1 MTVQV
6 QNSYQYYNGPYTI
19 GTVLPVTDFTFIDNS
34 HVSLKIRGIDEVWE
48 YGTDYTVAG
57 ADTTVRTITLNRAVE
72 DGQVLAAY
80 LDVPITQ
87 GVSPEEGGN
96 FPASTQEFTLD
107 KLTYICQM
115 LYERVNR
122 SLQVSVDTEFNG
134 TLEAPLDNIGKA
146 IIINSTGEGV
156 TYSSYKIDDLEAIVR
171 RIFASIDNIDIVA
184 ENIGNVNIVAPD
196 ITKVNTVATNIVD
209 VNKVAAAITNVNKVA
224 DDIANVNKV
233 ANDTDNIDTVATH
246 IDNVDAVAPH
256 VTNIDT
262 VATHISNVDTTA
274 AHIANID
281 TTAGH
286 IANIDTTAAHISNV
300 DTVATNIS
308 DVNTV
313 ATNVSD
319 VNTVATNITD
329 VNTTAAISNEIT
341 AVATQAPD
349 IAMMAAFVYVDCGFF
364 GDTQLVIHDA
374 GDFGDE
380 PDSYIDCGDFN
391 EFFMSQDDFRNVF
404 QIPSIK
410 RQIEE
415 ANLDVD
421 NLANDF
427 IAFKGKTQTDID
439 NLDQRTKIL
448 TYVDCGYFGETPQ
461 VIYDSGEFGATL
473 DKYIDCGDFREI
485 FISRDDLYQLFTLTD
500 TNRQLAIN
508 TNIVG
513 ELSQRVIANEVLNH
527 MTNIAIEHV
536 ADDLQTTNNNLGITN
551 DNVTAVANR
560 VTTTEGEIDDLQ
572 ALTDVLVYIDCGKF
586 GEIQNTIHDAGDFG
600 DSPDYLDCG
609 NFDTVS
615 YISRDD
621 VSNLNSFG
629 HLETEVTN
637 LKNKVTSEL
646 NRTDSYINSSYRLIA
661 GTRTDTDELQNIV
674 SVFAYTD
681 CGKFGET
688 RNTILDGGEF
698 GDRQLSNLDCGDF
711 NGYYVSR
718 EDLKAVTQILNMQDK
733 LSNLISLVQDYEK
746 RLTKL
751 EQGIDCGNFT
761 AV

>member
-1 MTVQV
+1 
-6 QNSYQYYNGPYTI
+6 
-19 GTVLPVTDFTFIDNS
+19 
-34 HVSLKIRGIDEVWE
+34 
-48 YGTDYTVAG
+48 
-57 ADTTVRTITLNRAVE
+57 
-72 DGQVLAAY
+72 
-80 LDVPITQ
+80 
-87 GVSPEEGGN
+87 
-96 FPASTQEFTLD
+96 
-107 KLTYICQM
+107 
-115 LYERVNR
+115 
-122 SLQVSVDTEFNG
+122 
-134 TLEAPLDNIGKA
+134 
-146 IIINSTGEGV
+146 
-156 TYSSYKIDDLEAIVR
+156 
-171 RIFASIDNIDIVA
+171 
-184 ENIGNVNIVAPD
+184 
-196 ITKVNTVATNIVD
+196 
-209 VNKVAAAITNVNKVA
+209 
-224 DDIANVNKV
+224 
-233 ANDTDNIDTVATH
+233 
-246 IDNVDAVAPH
+246 
-256 VTNIDT
+256 
-262 VATHISNVDTTA
+262 
-274 AHIANID
+274 
-281 TTAGH
+281 
-286 IANIDTTAAHISNV
+286 
-300 DTVATNIS
+300 
-308 DVNTV
+308 
-313 ATNVSD
+313 
-319 VNTVATNITD
+319 
-329 VNTTAAISNEIT
+329 
-341 AVATQAPD
+341 
-349 IAMMAAFVYVDCGFF
+349 MMAAFVYVDCGFF
-364 GDTQLVIHDA
+364 GDTQLTIHDA

-380 PDSYIDCGDFN
+380 LDSYIDCGDFN
-391 EFFMSQDDFRNVF
+391 EFFMSQDDFCNVF

-410 RQIEE
+410 KQIEE

-427 IAFKGKTQTDID
+427 IAFRGKTQTDID

-448 TYVDCGYFGETPQ
+448 TYV
-461 VIYDSGEFGATL
+461 
-473 DKYIDCGDFREI
+473 
-485 FISRDDLYQLFTLTD
+485 
-500 TNRQLAIN
+500 
-508 TNIVG
+508 
-513 ELSQRVIANEVLNH
+513 
-527 MTNIAIEHV
+527 
-536 ADDLQTTNNNLGITN
+536 
-551 DNVTAVANR
+551 
-560 VTTTEGEIDDLQ
+560 
-572 ALTDVLVYIDCGKF
+572 DCGKF

-661 GTRTDTDELQNIV
+661 GTRTDIDELQNIV

>member
-1 MTVQV
+1 MTVQAQDSV
-6 QNSYQYYNGPYTI
+6 QYYDGPI
-19 GTVLPVTDFTFIDNS
+19 NVGAIIPITDFTFIDNS
-34 HVSLKIRGIDEVWE
+34 HVSLKIRGIDEIWE
-48 YGTDYTVAG
+48 YGTDYTIEG
-57 ADTTVRTITLNRAVE
+57 ADTLTRTITLNRAVE
-72 DGQVLAAY
+72 AGQVLAAY

-87 GVSPEEGGN
+87 NISPEEGGN
-96 FPASTQEFTLD
+96 FPASTNEFVLD
-107 KLTYICQM
+107 KLTCICQM
-115 LYERVNR
+115 LYERITR
-122 SLQVSVDTEFNG
+122 ALQVSIDTPFNG

-156 TYSSYKIDDLEAIVR
+156 TYSSYKVDDLEAIVR

-184 ENIGNVNIVAPD
+184 ENIDNVNIVAPD

-233 ANDTDNIDTVATH
+233 ANDTDNIDIVATH
-246 IDNVDAVAPH
+246 IDNVYAVATH

-274 AHIANID
+274 THIANIGI
-281 TTAGH
+281 TAGH
-286 IANIDTTAAHISNV
+286 IANIDTTATHISNI
-300 DTVATNIS
+300 D
-308 DVNTV
+308 TV

-319 VNTVATNITD
+319 VNTVATNIAD

-364 GDTQLVIHDA
+364 GDIQLVIHDA

-410 RQIEE
+410 KQIEE

-427 IAFKGKTQTDID
+427 IAFRGKTQTDID

-448 TYVDCGYFGETPQ
+448 TYVDCGYFGEIPQ
-461 VIYDSGEFGATL
+461 IIYDSGEFGATL
-473 DKYIDCGDFREI
+473 DKYIGCGDFREI

-536 ADDLQTTNNNLGITN
+536 ADDLQTTNNNLDTTN

-560 VTTTEGEIDDLQ
+560 VTTTEGEINDLQ

-586 GEIQNTIHDAGDFG
+586 GEIQNTIHDAGD
-600 DSPDYLDCG
+600 
-609 NFDTVS
+609 
-615 YISRDD
+615 
-621 VSNLNSFG
+621 
-629 HLETEVTN
+629 
-637 LKNKVTSEL
+637 
-646 NRTDSYINSSYRLIA
+646 
-661 GTRTDTDELQNIV
+661 
-674 SVFAYTD
+674 
-681 CGKFGET
+681 
-688 RNTILDGGEF
+688 F

>member
-1 MTVQV
+1 MTVQAQDSV
-6 QNSYQYYNGPYTI
+6 QYYDGPI
-19 GTVLPVTDFTFIDNS
+19 NVGAVIPITDFTFIDNS
-34 HVSLKIRGIDEVWE
+34 HVSLKIRGIDEIWE
-48 YGTDYTVAG
+48 YGTDYTIEG
-57 ADTTVRTITLNRAVE
+57 ADTLTRTITLNRAVE
-72 DGQVLAAY
+72 AGQVLAAY

-87 GVSPEEGGN
+87 NISPEEGGN
-96 FPASTQEFTLD
+96 FPASTNEFVLD
-107 KLTYICQM
+107 KLTCICQM
-115 LYERVNR
+115 LYERITR
-122 SLQVSVDTEFNG
+122 ALQVSIDTPFNG

-171 RIFASIDNIDIVA
+171 RIFASINNIDIVA

-233 ANDTDNIDTVATH
+233 ANDTDNIDIVAMH
-246 IDNVDAVAPH
+246 IDNVDAIAPH

-262 VATHISNVDTTA
+262 VATHISNVNTTA
-274 AHIANID
+274 THIANID
-281 TTAGH
+281 TTAWH
-286 IANIDTTAAHISNV
+286 IANIDTTATHISNI
-300 DTVATNIS
+300 DTVATNVS
-308 DVNTV
+308 DVSTV

-319 VNTVATNITD
+319 VNTVATNIAD
-329 VNTTAAISNEIT
+329 INITAAISNEIT
-341 AVATQAPD
+341 AVATQAPN
-349 IAMMAAFVYVDCGFF
+349 IAMMAAFAYVDCGFF

-410 RQIEE
+410 KQIED

-427 IAFKGKTQTDID
+427 ITFRGKTQIDID

-461 VIYDSGEFGATL
+461 VIYDSG
-473 DKYIDCGDFREI
+473 
-485 FISRDDLYQLFTLTD
+485 
-500 TNRQLAIN
+500 
-508 TNIVG
+508 
-513 ELSQRVIANEVLNH
+513 
-527 MTNIAIEHV
+527 
-536 ADDLQTTNNNLGITN
+536 
-551 DNVTAVANR
+551 
-560 VTTTEGEIDDLQ
+560 
-572 ALTDVLVYIDCGKF
+572 
-586 GEIQNTIHDAGDFG
+586 DFG
-600 DSPDYLDCG
+600 DSPDY
-609 NFDTVS
+609 
-615 YISRDD
+615 
-621 VSNLNSFG
+621 
-629 HLETEVTN
+629 
-637 LKNKVTSEL
+637 
-646 NRTDSYINSSYRLIA
+646 
-661 GTRTDTDELQNIV
+661 
-674 SVFAYTD
+674 
-681 CGKFGET
+681 
-688 RNTILDGGEF
+688 
-698 GDRQLSNLDCGDF
+698 LDCGDF

>member
-1 MTVQV
+1 MTVQAQDSV
-6 QNSYQYYNGPYTI
+6 QYYDGPI
-19 GTVLPVTDFTFIDNS
+19 NVGAVIPITDFTFIDNS
-34 HVSLKIRGIDEVWE
+34 HLSLKIRGIDEVWE
-48 YGTDYTVAG
+48 YGTDYTIEG
-57 ADTTVRTITLNRAVE
+57 ADTLTRTITLNRAVE
-72 DGQVLAAY
+72 AGQVLAAY

-87 GVSPEEGGN
+87 NISPEEGGN
-96 FPASTQEFTLD
+96 FPASTNEFVLD
-107 KLTYICQM
+107 KLTCICQM
-115 LYERVNR
+115 LYERITR
-122 SLQVSVDTEFNG
+122 ALQVSIDTPFNG

-209 VNKVAAAITNVNKVA
+209 INKVAAAITNVNKVA

-233 ANDTDNIDTVATH
+233 ANDTDNIDIVAMH
-246 IDNVDAVAPH
+246 IDNVDAVAIH

-274 AHIANID
+274 THIVNID

-286 IANIDTTAAHISNV
+286 IANIDTTATHISNI
-300 DTVATNIS
+300 D
-308 DVNTV
+308 TV

-319 VNTVATNITD
+319 VNTVATNIAD

-364 GDTQLVIHDA
+364 GDIQLVIHDA

-410 RQIEE
+410 KQIEE

-427 IAFKGKTQTDID
+427 IAFRGKTQTDID

-448 TYVDCGYFGETPQ
+448 TYVDCGYFGEIPQ
-461 VIYDSGEFGATL
+461 IIYDSGEFGAIL

-527 MTNIAIEHV
+527 MTNIAIEHI
-536 ADDLQTTNNNLGITN
+536 ADDLQTTNNNLDTTN
-551 DNVTAVANR
+551 DNVTAIANR

-600 DSPDYLDCG
+600 D
-609 NFDTVS
+609 
-615 YISRDD
+615 
-621 VSNLNSFG
+621 
-629 HLETEVTN
+629 
-637 LKNKVTSEL
+637 
-646 NRTDSYINSSYRLIA
+646 
-661 GTRTDTDELQNIV
+661 
-674 SVFAYTD
+674 
-681 CGKFGET
+681 
-688 RNTILDGGEF
+688 
-698 GDRQLSNLDCGDF
+698 RQLSNLDCGDF
-711 NGYYVSR
+711 NRYYVSR

>member
-1 MTVQV
+1 MTVQAQDSV
-6 QNSYQYYNGPYTI
+6 QYYDGPI
-19 GTVLPVTDFTFIDNS
+19 NVGAVIPITDFTFIDNS

-48 YGTDYTVAG
+48 YGTDYTIEG
-57 ADTTVRTITLNRAVE
+57 ADTLTRTITLNRAVE
-72 DGQVLAAY
+72 AGQVLAAY

-87 GVSPEEGGN
+87 NISPEEGGN
-96 FPASTQEFTLD
+96 FPASTNEFVLD
-107 KLTYICQM
+107 KLTCICQM
-115 LYERVNR
+115 LYERITR
-122 SLQVSVDTEFNG
+122 ALQVSIDTPFNG

-209 VNKVAAAITNVNKVA
+209 INKVAAAITNVNKVA

-233 ANDTDNIDTVATH
+233 ANDTDNIDIVAMH
-246 IDNVDAVAPH
+246 IDNVDAVAIH

-274 AHIANID
+274 THIVNID

-286 IANIDTTAAHISNV
+286 IANIDTTATHISNI
-300 DTVATNIS
+300 D
-308 DVNTV
+308 TV

-319 VNTVATNITD
+319 VNTVATNIAD

-364 GDTQLVIHDA
+364 GDIQLVIHDA

-410 RQIEE
+410 KQIEE

-427 IAFKGKTQTDID
+427 IAFRGKTQTDID

-448 TYVDCGYFGETPQ
+448 TYVDCGYFGEIPQ
-461 VIYDSGEFGATL
+461 IIYDSGEFGAIL

-527 MTNIAIEHV
+527 MTNIAIEHI
-536 ADDLQTTNNNLGITN
+536 ADDLQTTNNNLDTTN
-551 DNVTAVANR
+551 DNVTAIANR

-600 DSPDYLDCG
+600 D
-609 NFDTVS
+609 
-615 YISRDD
+615 
-621 VSNLNSFG
+621 
-629 HLETEVTN
+629 
-637 LKNKVTSEL
+637 
-646 NRTDSYINSSYRLIA
+646 
-661 GTRTDTDELQNIV
+661 
-674 SVFAYTD
+674 
-681 CGKFGET
+681 
-688 RNTILDGGEF
+688 
-698 GDRQLSNLDCGDF
+698 RQLSNLDCGDF
-711 NGYYVSR
+711 NRYYVSR

>member
-1 MTVQV
+1 MTVQAQDSV
-6 QNSYQYYNGPYTI
+6 QYYDGPI
-19 GTVLPVTDFTFIDNS
+19 NVGAVIPITDFTFIDNS

-48 YGTDYTVAG
+48 YGTDYTIEG
-57 ADTTVRTITLNRAVE
+57 ADTLTRTITLNRAVE
-72 DGQVLAAY
+72 AGQVLAAY

-87 GVSPEEGGN
+87 NISPEEGGN
-96 FPASTQEFTLD
+96 FPASTNEFVLD
-107 KLTYICQM
+107 KLTCICQM
-115 LYERVNR
+115 LYERITR
-122 SLQVSVDTEFNG
+122 ALQVSIDTPFNG

-184 ENIGNVNIVAPD
+184 ENIDNVNIVAPD

-224 DDIANVNKV
+224 DDIANVNEV
-233 ANDTDNIDTVATH
+233 ANDTDNIDIVATH
-246 IDNVDAVAPH
+246 IDNVDAVATH

-274 AHIANID
+274 THIANID

-286 IANIDTTAAHISNV
+286 IANIDTTATHISNI
-300 DTVATNIS
+300 DTVATNVS

-319 VNTVATNITD
+319 VNTVATNIAN

-349 IAMMAAFVYVDCGFF
+349 IAMMAAFIYVDCGFF
-364 GDTQLVIHDA
+364 GDIQLVIHDA

-391 EFFMSQDDFRNVF
+391 EFFMSQDDFCNVF

-410 RQIEE
+410 KQIEE

-421 NLANDF
+421 TLANDF
-427 IAFKGKTQTDID
+427 IAFRGKTQTDID
-439 NLDQRTKIL
+439 SLDQRTKIL
-448 TYVDCGYFGETPQ
+448 T
-461 VIYDSGEFGATL
+461 
-473 DKYIDCGDFREI
+473 
-485 FISRDDLYQLFTLTD
+485 
-500 TNRQLAIN
+500 
-508 TNIVG
+508 
-513 ELSQRVIANEVLNH
+513 
-527 MTNIAIEHV
+527 
-536 ADDLQTTNNNLGITN
+536 
-551 DNVTAVANR
+551 
-560 VTTTEGEIDDLQ
+560 
-572 ALTDVLVYIDCGKF
+572 YIDCGKF

-600 DSPDYLDCG
+600 DSLDYLDCG

-661 GTRTDTDELQNIV
+661 GTRTDIDELQNIV

>member
-1 MTVQV
+1 MTVQAQDSV
-6 QNSYQYYNGPYTI
+6 QYYDGPI
-19 GTVLPVTDFTFIDNS
+19 NVGAVIPITDFTFIDNS
-34 HVSLKIRGIDEVWE
+34 HVSLKIRGIDEIWE
-48 YGTDYTVAG
+48 YGTDYTIEG
-57 ADTTVRTITLNRAVE
+57 ADTLTRTITLNRAVE
-72 DGQVLAAY
+72 AGQVLAAY

-87 GVSPEEGGN
+87 NISPEEGGN
-96 FPASTQEFTLD
+96 FPASTNEFVLD
-107 KLTYICQM
+107 KLTCICQM
-115 LYERVNR
+115 LYERITR
-122 SLQVSVDTEFNG
+122 ALQVSIDTPFNG

-233 ANDTDNIDTVATH
+233 ANDTDNIDIVAMH
-246 IDNVDAVAPH
+246 IDNVDAIAPH

-262 VATHISNVDTTA
+262 VATHISNVNTTA
-274 AHIANID
+274 THIANID
-281 TTAGH
+281 TTAWH
-286 IANIDTTAAHISNV
+286 IVNIDTTATHISNI
-300 DTVATNIS
+300 DTVATNVS
-308 DVNTV
+308 DVSTV

-319 VNTVATNITD
+319 VNTVATNIAD
-329 VNTTAAISNEIT
+329 INITAAISNEIT
-341 AVATQAPD
+341 AVATQAPN

-410 RQIEE
+410 KQIED

-427 IAFKGKTQTDID
+427 ITFRGKTQIDID

-461 VIYDSGEFGATL
+461 VIYDSG
-473 DKYIDCGDFREI
+473 
-485 FISRDDLYQLFTLTD
+485 
-500 TNRQLAIN
+500 
-508 TNIVG
+508 
-513 ELSQRVIANEVLNH
+513 
-527 MTNIAIEHV
+527 
-536 ADDLQTTNNNLGITN
+536 
-551 DNVTAVANR
+551 
-560 VTTTEGEIDDLQ
+560 
-572 ALTDVLVYIDCGKF
+572 
-586 GEIQNTIHDAGDFG
+586 DFG
-600 DSPDYLDCG
+600 DSPDY
-609 NFDTVS
+609 
-615 YISRDD
+615 
-621 VSNLNSFG
+621 
-629 HLETEVTN
+629 
-637 LKNKVTSEL
+637 
-646 NRTDSYINSSYRLIA
+646 
-661 GTRTDTDELQNIV
+661 
-674 SVFAYTD
+674 
-681 CGKFGET
+681 
-688 RNTILDGGEF
+688 
-698 GDRQLSNLDCGDF
+698 LDCGDF

>member
-1 MTVQV
+1 MTVQAQDSV
-6 QNSYQYYNGPYTI
+6 QYYDGPI
-19 GTVLPVTDFTFIDNS
+19 NVGAVIPITDFTFIDNS

-48 YGTDYTVAG
+48 YGTDYTIEG
-57 ADTTVRTITLNRAVE
+57 ADTLTRTITLNRAVE
-72 DGQVLAAY
+72 VGQVLAAY

-87 GVSPEEGGN
+87 NISPEEGGN
-96 FPASTQEFTLD
+96 FPASTNEFVLD
-107 KLTYICQM
+107 KLTCICQM
-115 LYERVNR
+115 LYERITR
-122 SLQVSVDTEFNG
+122 ALQVSIDTPFNG

-171 RIFASIDNIDIVA
+171 RIFASIDNIDIVV
-184 ENIGNVNIVAPD
+184 ENISNVNIVAPD

-233 ANDTDNIDTVATH
+233 ANDTDNIDIVATH
-246 IDNVDAVAPH
+246 IDNVDAVATH

-274 AHIANID
+274 THIANID

-286 IANIDTTAAHISNV
+286 IANIDTTATHISN
-300 DTVATNIS
+300 I
-308 DVNTV
+308 NTV
-313 ATNVSD
+313 AINVSD
-319 VNTVATNITD
+319 VNTVAINIADVNTVATNIAD

-364 GDTQLVIHDA
+364 GDIQLVIHDA
-374 GDFGDE
+374 GDFGDK

-410 RQIEE
+410 KQIEE

-427 IAFKGKTQTDID
+427 IAFRDKTQTDID
-439 NLDQRTKIL
+439 SLDQRTKIL
-448 TYVDCGYFGETPQ
+448 TYVDCG
-461 VIYDSGEFGATL
+461 
-473 DKYIDCGDFREI
+473 
-485 FISRDDLYQLFTLTD
+485 
-500 TNRQLAIN
+500 
-508 TNIVG
+508 
-513 ELSQRVIANEVLNH
+513 
-527 MTNIAIEHV
+527 
-536 ADDLQTTNNNLGITN
+536 
-551 DNVTAVANR
+551 
-560 VTTTEGEIDDLQ
+560 
-572 ALTDVLVYIDCGKF
+572 KF
-586 GEIQNTIHDAGDFG
+586 CEIQNTIHDAGDFG

-629 HLETEVTN
+629 HLETEVIN
-637 LKNKVTSEL
+637 LKNKVISEL

-661 GTRTDTDELQNIV
+661 GTRTDINELQNIV

-711 NGYYVSR
+711 NGYYISR
-718 EDLKAVTQILNMQDK
+718 EELKAVTQILNMQDK

>member
-1 MTVQV
+1 MTVQAQDSV
-6 QNSYQYYNGPYTI
+6 QYYDGPI
-19 GTVLPVTDFTFIDNS
+19 NVGAVIPITDFTFIDNS

-48 YGTDYTVAG
+48 YGTDYTIEG
-57 ADTTVRTITLNRAVE
+57 ADTLTRTITLNRAVE
-72 DGQVLAAY
+72 AGQVLAAY

-87 GVSPEEGGN
+87 NISPEEGGN
-96 FPASTQEFTLD
+96 FPASTNEFVLD
-107 KLTYICQM
+107 KLTCICQM
-115 LYERVNR
+115 LYERITR
-122 SLQVSVDTEFNG
+122 ALQVSIDTPFNG

-146 IIINSTGEGV
+146 IVINSTGEGV

-209 VNKVAAAITNVNKVA
+209 INKVAAAITNVNKVA

-233 ANDTDNIDTVATH
+233 ANDTDNIDIVATH
-246 IDNVDAVAPH
+246 IDNVDAVAIH

-274 AHIANID
+274 THIVNID

-286 IANIDTTAAHISNV
+286 IANIDTTATHISNI
-300 DTVATNIS
+300 D
-308 DVNTV
+308 TV

-319 VNTVATNITD
+319 VNTVATNIAD

-364 GDTQLVIHDA
+364 GDIQLVIHDA

-410 RQIEE
+410 KQIEE

-427 IAFKGKTQTDID
+427 IAFRGKTQTDID

-448 TYVDCGYFGETPQ
+448 TYVDCGYFGEIPQ
-461 VIYDSGEFGATL
+461 IIYDSGEFGAIL

-485 FISRDDLYQLFTLTD
+485 FISRDDLYQLFALTD

-527 MTNIAIEHV
+527 MTNIAIEHI
-536 ADDLQTTNNNLGITN
+536 ADDLQTTNNNLDTTN
-551 DNVTAVANR
+551 DNVTAIANR

-600 DSPDYLDCG
+600 D
-609 NFDTVS
+609 
-615 YISRDD
+615 
-621 VSNLNSFG
+621 
-629 HLETEVTN
+629 
-637 LKNKVTSEL
+637 
-646 NRTDSYINSSYRLIA
+646 
-661 GTRTDTDELQNIV
+661 
-674 SVFAYTD
+674 
-681 CGKFGET
+681 
-688 RNTILDGGEF
+688 
-698 GDRQLSNLDCGDF
+698 RQLSNLDCGDF
-711 NGYYVSR
+711 NRYYVSR